1 MAESTCADAGWKP
14 RRAGK
19 RDATGRGCKSRPGK
33 SFSALRVRCLDAPEP
48 SGHSLRALRRRW
60 CAKNALA
67 AMAVRCCIRD
77 EGRPLGAGRQGQASN
92 RLKLHRSRAGVVLCQ
107 EDAQASCCAR
117 DGGRPSGAALQE
129 EASNCH
135 ELLRSKAAVV
145 NVMVKRRGGDRVMY
159 GSGRR
164 AQANL
169 R

>member
-1 MAESTCADAGWKP
+1 MRRKRTAGHMALKP
-14 RRAGK
+14 
-19 RDATGRGCKSRPGK
+19 
-33 SFSALRVRCLDAPEP
+33 L
-48 SGHSLRALRRRW
+48 
-60 CAKNALA
+60 
-67 AMAVRCCIRD
+67 
-77 EGRPLGAGRQGQASN
+77 
-92 RLKLHRSRAGVVLCQ
+92 VVLCQ

-135 ELLRSKAAVV
+135 ELLRPKSAVV
-145 NVMVKRRGGDRVMY
+145 NVMVKRRGCDRVMY

>member
-1 MAESTCADAGWKP
+1 M
-14 RRAGK
+14 
-19 RDATGRGCKSRPGK
+19 
-33 SFSALRVRCLDAPEP
+33 FSEHGAVPEMKEGP
-48 SGHSLRALRRRW
+48 SEPA
-60 CAKNALA
+60 C
-67 AMAVRCCIRD
+67 
-77 EGRPLGAGRQGQASN
+77 
-92 RLKLHRSRAGVVLCQ
+92 RSRLQTAVSRFKAAVVLCQ

-135 ELLRSKAAVV
+135 ELLKAAVV
-145 NVMVKRRGGDRVMY
+145 NVMVKRRGYDCVMY

>member
-1 MAESTCADAGWKP
+1 MEVRNCA
-14 RRAGK
+14 
-19 RDATGRGCKSRPGK
+19 
-33 SFSALRVRCLDAPEP
+33 
-48 SGHSLRALRRRW
+48 
-60 CAKNALA
+60 
-67 AMAVRCCIRD
+67 RD
-77 EGRPLGAGRQGQASN
+77 EGRSLEAGRQGQASN
-92 RLKLHRSRAGVVLCQ
+92 HRKLRRSKAVVVLCQ

-135 ELLRSKAAVV
+135 ELLRPKAAVV
-145 NVMVKRRGGDRVMY
+145 NVMVKRRGCDRVMY

>member
-1 MAESTCADAGWKP
+1 VKDDSQAVYNRSILLPLNHVLD
-14 RRAGK
+14 RAW
-19 RDATGRGCKSRPGK
+19 
-33 SFSALRVRCLDAPEP
+33 VRQQDV
-48 SGHSLRALRRRW
+48 G
-60 CAKNALA
+60 
-67 AMAVRCCIRD
+67 D
-77 EGRPLGAGRQGQASN
+77 YASIGEYVVGEE
-92 RLKLHRSRAGVVLCQ
+92 LAGVVLCQ

-135 ELLRSKAAVV
+135 ELLRPKSAVV
-145 NVMVKRRGGDRVMY
+145 NVMVKRRGCDRVMY

>member
-1 MAESTCADAGWKP
+1 MREGPS
-14 RRAGK
+14 
-19 RDATGRGCKSRPGK
+19 
-33 SFSALRVRCLDAPEP
+33 EP
-48 SGHSLRALRRRW
+48 A
-60 CAKNALA
+60 CQ
-67 AMAVRCCIRD
+67 
-77 EGRPLGAGRQGQASN
+77 EQASN
-92 RLKLHRSRAGVVLCQ
+92 HRKLLRSKAVVVLCQ

-135 ELLRSKAAVV
+135 ELLRPKSAVV
-145 NVMVKRRGGDRVMY
+145 NVMVKRRGCDRVMY

>member
-1 MAESTCADAGWKP
+1 MSRLAEVAMDLFVELFGSMLAFVYHCFDRIVIHGYLSSL
-14 RRAGK
+14 
-19 RDATGRGCKSRPGK
+19 SRPDQVVY
-33 SFSALRVRCLDAPEP
+33 FF
-48 SGHSLRALRRRW
+48 
-60 CAKNALA
+60 
-67 AMAVRCCIRD
+67 
-77 EGRPLGAGRQGQASN
+77 RQVVGVP
-92 RLKLHRSRAGVVLCQ
+92 VVLCQ

-145 NVMVKRRGGDRVMY
+145 NVMVKRRGCDRVMY

>member
-1 MAESTCADAGWKP
+1 MDLFVELFGSMLAFVYHCFDRIVIHGYLSSL
-14 RRAGK
+14 
-19 RDATGRGCKSRPGK
+19 SRPDQVVY
-33 SFSALRVRCLDAPEP
+33 FF
-48 SGHSLRALRRRW
+48 
-60 CAKNALA
+60 
-67 AMAVRCCIRD
+67 
-77 EGRPLGAGRQGQASN
+77 RQVVGVP
-92 RLKLHRSRAGVVLCQ
+92 VVLCQ

>member
-1 MAESTCADAGWKP
+1 MVHG
-14 RRAGK
+14 
-19 RDATGRGCKSRPGK
+19 
-33 SFSALRVRCLDAPEP
+33 
-48 SGHSLRALRRRW
+48 RW

-67 AMAVRCCIRD
+67 AMAVRCCTRD

-92 RLKLHRSRAGVVLCQ
+92 RLKLQRAGVVLCQ

-117 DGGRPSGAALQE
+117 DGGTGAALQE

-135 ELLRSKAAVV
+135 ELLRPKAAVV
-145 NVMVKRRGGDRVMY
+145 NVMVKRRGCDRVMY

>member
-1 MAESTCADAGWKP
+1 MSTAQPPYQLELALPVPERGEAP
-14 RRAGK
+14 RRSA
-19 RDATGRGCKSRPGK
+19 REAEVIMASPG
-33 SFSALRVRCLDAPEP
+33 PESP
-48 SGHSLRALRRRW
+48 A
-60 CAKNALA
+60 
-67 AMAVRCCIRD
+67 
-77 EGRPLGAGRQGQASN
+77 
-92 RLKLHRSRAGVVLCQ
+92 VLCQ

-135 ELLRSKAAVV
+135 ELLRPKAAVV